1 MTKNKNLNTPITIDC
16 NSKLLDLSTPAIMG
30 ILNLTDDS
38 FYDGGQHNSIKKALL
53 QTEKM
58 LDDGAKIIDIGAY
71 SSRPKA
77 KHISLDEEWQRL
89 EKTLQIIN
97 KEFPQAILSVDT
109 FRSEIARRSI
119 DNGADIINDISAGN
133 LDPQMFD
140 AVADLNVP
148 YIMMH
153 MQGTPQTMQDNPHYN
168 CIEKEV
174 VNYLINKVKKL
185 QQKGLSKII
194 IDPGFG
200 FGKTLEHNYQLLNN
214 LEELHTLELPI
225 LVGISRKSM
234 VYKVL
239 ETDAKN
245 SLNGTTAIHTLCL
258 SKGASILRVHD
269 VKEAVECVKLI
280 NFAKNQL

>member
-77 KHISLDEEWQRL
+77 KHISLNEEWRRL

-97 KEFPQAILSVDT
+97 KEFPQAIVSVDT
-109 FRSEIARRSI
+109 FRSEIARRSV
-119 DNGADIINDISAGN
+119 DNGADLINDISAGN
-133 LDPQMFD
+133 LDLEMFD
-140 AVADLNVP
+140 TVAELHVP
-148 YIMMH
+148 YIIMH
-153 MQGTPQTMQDNPHYN
+153 MQGTPQSMQDNPHYN

-174 VNYLINKVKKL
+174 VNYFYVKIKTL
-185 QQKGLSKII
+185 EQKGVNNII

-214 LEELHTLELPI
+214 LEELHTLEHPL

-234 VYKVL
+234 IYKVL

-245 SLNGTTAIHTLCL
+245 SLNGTTAIHSLCL

>member
-109 FRSEIARRSI
+109 FRSEIAWRSV

-133 LDPQMFD
+133 LDLEMFD
-140 AVADLNVP
+140 IVADLNVP

-174 VNYLINKVKKL
+174 VNYFLNKVKTL

-214 LEELHTLELPI
+214 LEELHTLELPL
-225 LVGISRKSM
+225 LVGVSRKSM

>member
-1 MTKNKNLNTPITIDC
+1 MIKNKNLNTPITIDC

-71 SSRPKA
+71 SSRPEA
-77 KHISLDEEWQRL
+77 KHISLIEEWRRL

-97 KEFPQAILSVDT
+97 KEFPQAIVSVDT
-109 FRSEIARRSI
+109 FRSEIARRSV
-119 DNGADIINDISAGN
+119 DNGADLINDISAGN
-133 LDPQMFD
+133 LDLEMFD
-140 AVADLNVP
+140 TVAELHVP
-148 YIMMH
+148 YIIMH
-153 MQGTPQTMQDNPHYN
+153 MQGTPQSMQDNPHYN

-174 VNYLINKVKKL
+174 VNYFYVKIKTL
-185 QQKGLSKII
+185 EQKGVNNII

-214 LEELHTLELPI
+214 LEELHTLELPL

-234 VYKVL
+234 IYKVL

-245 SLNGTTAIHTLCL
+245 SLNGTTAIHSLCL

>member
-53 QTEKM
+53 QTENM

-89 EKTLQIIN
+89 EKILQIIN
-97 KEFPQAILSVDT
+97 KKFPQSILSVDT
-109 FRSEIARRSI
+109 FRSEIARRSV
-119 DNGADIINDISAGN
+119 DNGVDIINDISAGN
-133 LDPQMFD
+133 LDPQMFET
-140 AVADLNVP
+140 VVDLNIP

-153 MQGTPQTMQDNPHYN
+153 MQGTPQTMQYNPHYD
-168 CIEKEV
+168 CIQKEV
-174 VNYLINKVKKL
+174 VNFFLNKVKTL
-185 QQKGLSKII
+185 QQKEVNNII

-214 LEELHTLELPI
+214 LEELHTLKLPI

-234 VYKVL
+234 VNKVL
-239 ETDAKN
+239 EIDAKN
-245 SLNGTTAIHTLCL
+245 SLNGTTAIHALCL

>member
-1 MTKNKNLNTPITIDC
+1 MTKNKNLNTLITLEC

-77 KHISLDEEWQRL
+77 KHISHDEEWQRL

-140 AVADLNVP
+140 TVADLNVP

-174 VNYLINKVKKL
+174 VNYLLNKVKTL

-225 LVGISRKSM
+225 LVGVSRKSM

>member
-77 KHISLDEEWQRL
+77 KHISHDEEWQRL

-140 AVADLNVP
+140 TVADLNVT

-174 VNYLINKVKKL
+174 VNYLLNKVKTL

-214 LEELHTLELPI
+214 LEELLTLELPI
-225 LVGISRKSM
+225 LVGVSRKSM

-269 VKEAVECVKLI
+269 VKEAIECVKLI

>member
-133 LDPQMFD
+133 LDLEMFD
-140 AVADLNVP
+140 IVADLNVP

-174 VNYLINKVKKL
+174 VNYFLNKVKTL

-214 LEELHTLELPI
+214 LEELHTLELPL
-225 LVGISRKSM
+225 LVGVSRKSM

>member
-109 FRSEIARRSI
+109 FRSEIAWRSV

-133 LDPQMFD
+133 LDLEMFD
-140 AVADLNVP
+140 IVADLNVP

-174 VNYLINKVKKL
+174 VNYFLNKVKTL

-214 LEELHTLELPI
+214 LEELHTLELPL
-225 LVGISRKSM
+225 LVGVSRKSM

-245 SLNGTTAIHTLCL
+245 SLNGTTAIHALCL

>member
-133 LDPQMFD
+133 LDLQMFD
-140 AVADLNVP
+140 TVADLNVP

-153 MQGTPQTMQDNPHYN
+153 MQGTPQSMQDNPHYN
-168 CIEKEV
+168 CIEKQV
-174 VNYLINKVKKL
+174 VNYFLNKVKTL

-214 LEELHTLELPI
+214 LEKLYTLELPL
-225 LVGISRKSM
+225 LVGVSRKSM

>member
-77 KHISLDEEWQRL
+77 KHISLYEEWQRL

-109 FRSEIARRSI
+109 FRSEIARRSVN
-119 DNGADIINDISAGN
+119 NGADIINDISAGN
-133 LDPQMFD
+133 LDLEMFD
-140 AVADLNVP
+140 IVADLNVP

-153 MQGTPQTMQDNPHYN
+153 MQGTPQTMQDNPHYD

-174 VNYLINKVKKL
+174 SNYFLSKVKSL

-200 FGKTLEHNYQLLNN
+200 FGKTIEHNYQLLNK
-214 LEELHTLELPI
+214 LEELHTLELPL
-225 LVGISRKSM
+225 LVGVSRKSM
-234 VYKVL
+234 VYNVL

-245 SLNGTTAIHTLCL
+245 SLNGTTAIHALCL

>member
-280 NFAKNQL
+280 NFAKNQ

>member
-1 MTKNKNLNTPITIDC
+1 MTKNKNLNTLITLEC

-30 ILNLTDDS
+30 ILNLTEDS

-77 KHISLDEEWQRL
+77 KHISHDEEWQRL

-140 AVADLNVP
+140 TVADLNVP

-174 VNYLINKVKKL
+174 VNYFLNKVKTL

-214 LEELHTLELPI
+214 LEELHTLELPL
-225 LVGISRKSM
+225 LVGVSRKSM

>member
-1 MTKNKNLNTPITIDC
+1 MTKNKNLNTLITLEC

-77 KHISLDEEWQRL
+77 KHISHDEEWQRL

-133 LDPQMFD
+133 LDLQMFD
-140 AVADLNVP
+140 TVADLNVP

-225 LVGISRKSM
+225 LVGVSRKSM

>member
-77 KHISLDEEWQRL
+77 KHISLNEEWRRL

-97 KEFPQAILSVDT
+97 KEFPQAIVSVDT
-109 FRSEIARRSI
+109 FRSEIARRSV
-119 DNGADIINDISAGN
+119 DNGADLINDISAGN
-133 LDPQMFD
+133 LDLEMFD
-140 AVADLNVP
+140 TVAELHVP
-148 YIMMH
+148 YIIMH
-153 MQGTPQTMQDNPHYN
+153 MQGTPQSMQDNPHYN

-174 VNYLINKVKKL
+174 VNYFYVKIKTL
-185 QQKGLSKII
+185 EQKGVNNII

-234 VYKVL
+234 IYKVL

-245 SLNGTTAIHTLCL
+245 SLNGTTAIHSLCL

>member
-109 FRSEIARRSI
+109 FRSEIAWRSV

-133 LDPQMFD
+133 LDLEMFD
-140 AVADLNVP
+140 IVADLNVP

-153 MQGTPQTMQDNPHYN
+153 MQGTPQTMQDNPHYD

-174 VNYLINKVKKL
+174 ANYFLNKVKTL

-214 LEELHTLELPI
+214 LEELHTLELPL
-225 LVGISRKSM
+225 LVGVSRKSM

>member
-1 MTKNKNLNTPITIDC
+1 MTKNKNLNTLITLEC

-77 KHISLDEEWQRL
+77 KHISHDEEWQRL

-97 KEFPQAILSVDT
+97 KEFPQAILSIDT

-133 LDPQMFD
+133 LDLQMFD
-140 AVADLNVP
+140 TVADLNVP

-174 VNYLINKVKKL
+174 VNYFLNKVKTL

-214 LEELHTLELPI
+214 LEELHTLELPL
-225 LVGISRKSM
+225 LVGVSRKSM

>member
-38 FYDGGQHNSIKKALL
+38 FYDGGQHNSIKKAIL

-58 LDDGAKIIDIGAY
+58 LDEGAKIIDIGAY

-109 FRSEIARRSI
+109 FRSEIARRSVH
-119 DNGADIINDISAGN
+119 NGADIINDISAGN
-133 LDPQMFD
+133 LDLEMFD
-140 AVADLNVP
+140 TIAELHVP
-148 YIMMH
+148 YIIMH
-153 MQGTPQTMQDNPHYN
+153 MQGTPQSMQNNPQYN

-174 VNYLINKVKKL
+174 MNFFNTKIKTL
-185 QQKGLSKII
+185 QQKGVNNII

-200 FGKTLEHNYQLLNN
+200 FGKTLEHNYLLLNN
-214 LEELHTLELPI
+214 LEKLHTLELPL

-234 VYKVL
+234 IYKVL

-245 SLNGTTAIHTLCL
+245 SLNGTTAINSLCL
-258 SKGASILRVHD
+258 IKGASILRVHD